1 MRGAAAETAPSRT
14 ACCCRLRTPLL
25 EQGDELL
32 FAGSRRARGWSFTLR
47 NEHALDYVL
56 SGREP
61 GGWLWD
67 KLSRP

>member
-1 MRGAAAETAPSRT
+1 MLQLDRAEQDGLLLPASDTA
-14 ACCCRLRTPLL
+14 L

-32 FAGSRRARGWSFTLR
+32 FAGSRRARARLELALR

-61 GGWLWD
+61 RGWLWD